1 MSLSLDHVVIA
12 VRDLE
17 RTVADYQAL
26 GFTVVPGGEHTHGA
40 SRNALIVFADG
51 AYVELIAFRRPNP
64 EFRWWRVLSEAG
76 DGLVDFALL
85 PGDIAADVAA
95 AKARGLELEGPT
107 DGGRLRPDGQ
117 RLEWRTARAATSDLP
132 FLCGDVTPR
141 QLRVP
146 EGDVRR
152 HPNGALGI
160 AGIEIAVADAGVSAR
175 RYGALLG
182 TAVDPG
188 APVALGDGQSVRL
201 LGPDR
206 AGAALATRG
215 EGPVSLTLRV
225 APGSAT
231 GDLDPART
239 QGVRIGRVAS
249 DQG

>member
-12 VRDLE
+12 VRNLAGA
-17 RTVADYQAL
+17 VADYQAL

-40 SRNALIVFADG
+40 SHNALIVFADG
-51 AYVELIAFRRPNP
+51 AYIELIAFRRPNP

-76 DGLVDFALL
+76 DGLVDLALL

-95 AKARGLELEGPT
+95 AKARGLEFEGPT
-107 DGGRLRPDGQ
+107 DGGRLRPDGE

-141 QLRVP
+141 RLRVP

-152 HPNGALGI
+152 HANGALGV
-160 AGIEIAVADAGVSAR
+160 AGIEVAVENTEVSAW

-182 TAVDPG
+182 IAAAPG
-188 APVALGDGQSVRL
+188 APIDLGDGQSVSL

-206 AGAALATRG
+206 AAAALAARG

-225 APGSAT
+225 APGRAV
-231 GDLDPART
+231 GDLDPVRT
-239 QGVRIGRVAS
+239 QGVRITRAEG
-249 DQG
+249 

>member
-12 VRDLE
+12 VRDLAGA
-17 RTVADYQAL
+17 VADYEAL

-40 SRNALIVFADG
+40 SHNVLIVFADG
-51 AYVELIAFRRPNP
+51 AYIELIAFRRPNP
-64 EFRWWRVLSEAG
+64 EFRWWRVLDRAG

-107 DGGRLRPDGQ
+107 DGGRLRPDGE

-141 QLRVP
+141 RLRVP
-146 EGDVRR
+146 EGEVRR
-152 HPNGALGI
+152 HANGALGV
-160 AGIEIAVADAGVSAR
+160 AGIEIAVADPAASAR

-182 TAVDPG
+182 TDPG
-188 APVALGDGQSVRL
+188 PSVDLGNGQSVTL

-206 AGAALATRG
+206 AGAALETRG
-215 EGPVSLTLRV
+215 EGPMSLTLRV

-239 QGVRIGRVAS
+239 RGVRIGRVTA
-249 DQG
+249 

>member
-12 VRDLE
+12 VRDLDQ
-17 RTVADYQAL
+17 TVADYEAL

-40 SRNALIVFADG
+40 SHNALIVFADDT
-51 AYVELIAFRRPNP
+51 YIELIAFRRPNP

-85 PGDIAADVAA
+85 PGDIGTDVAA
-95 AKARGLELEGPT
+95 AKARGLALDGPT

-141 QLRVP
+141 HLRVP
-146 EGDVRR
+146 DGDVRR
-152 HPNGALGI
+152 HANGALGV
-160 AGIEIAVADAGVSAR
+160 AGIEVAVENPEVSAW

-182 TAVDPG
+182 AAVDSGVPI
-188 APVALGDGQSVRL
+188 ALGNGQSVGL

-206 AGAALATRG
+206 AGASLATRG

-225 APGSAT
+225 APGSAP
-231 GDLDPART
+231 GDLDPVRT
-239 QGVRIGRVAS
+239 QGVRITRIA
-249 DQG
+249 

>member
-40 SRNALIVFADG
+40 SHNALIVFADG
-51 AYVELIAFRRPNP
+51 AYIELIAFRRPNP

-95 AKARGLELEGPT
+95 ARARGLELEGPT
-107 DGGRLRPDGQ
+107 DGGRLRPDGE

-132 FLCGDVTPR
+132 FFCGDVTPR

-152 HPNGALGI
+152 HANGALGV
-160 AGIEIAVADAGVSAR
+160 AGIEIAVENTEVSAW
-175 RYGALLG
+175 RYAALLG
-182 TAVDPG
+182 IAAVPG
-188 APVALGDGQSVRL
+188 APIDLGNGQSVSL

-206 AGAALATRG
+206 TKAALAARG

-225 APGSAT
+225 APGSAV
-231 GDLDPART
+231 GDLDPVRT
-239 QGVRIGRVAS
+239 QGVRIGRVT
-249 DQG
+249 

>member
-12 VRDLE
+12 VRDLAGA
-17 RTVADYQAL
+17 VADYEAL

-40 SRNALIVFADG
+40 SHNALIVFADG

-85 PGDIAADVAA
+85 PGDIAADVVA
-95 AKARGLELEGPT
+95 AKARGLDLEGPT
-107 DGGRLRPDGQ
+107 EGGRLRPDGQ

-141 QLRVP
+141 HLRVP

-152 HPNGALGI
+152 HANGAFGVV
-160 AGIEIAVADAGVSAR
+160 GIEIAVENTQVSAW

-182 TAVDPG
+182 TQPG
-188 APVALGDGQSVRL
+188 APIDLGNGQSVSL
-201 LGPDR
+201 AGPDR
-206 AGAALATRG
+206 AGAALAARG

-225 APGSAT
+225 APGSAV
-231 GDLDPART
+231 GDLDPVRT
-239 QGVRIGRVAS
+239 RGVRITRADG
-249 DQG
+249 

>member
-1 MSLSLDHVVIA
+1 MTLPLDHVVIA

-17 RTVADYQAL
+17 QTVADYRAL
-26 GFTVVPGGEHTHGA
+26 GFTVAPGGEHTHGA
-40 SRNALIVFADG
+40 SHNALIVFADG
-51 AYVELIAFRRPNP
+51 AYIELIAFRRPNP
-64 EFRWWRVLSEAG
+64 EFRWWRVLDQAG

-95 AKARGLELEGPT
+95 AKARGLALEGPT
-107 DGGRLRPDGQ
+107 DGGRLRPDGE

-141 QLRVP
+141 RLRVP

-152 HPNGALGI
+152 HANGALGI
-160 AGIEIAVADAGVSAR
+160 AGVEIAAADPAASAR
-175 RYGALLG
+175 RYAALLG
-182 TAVDPG
+182 TDAEPG
-188 APVALGDGQSVRL
+188 APIGLGTGQSVHL

-206 AGAALATRG
+206 AGVALETRG

-225 APGSAT
+225 APGGAA

-239 QGVRIGRVAS
+239 RGVRIRRTA
-249 DQG
+249 

>member
-1 MSLSLDHVVIA
+1 MSLSLDHIVIA

-40 SRNALIVFADG
+40 SHNALIVFADG
-51 AYVELIAFRRPNP
+51 AYIELIAFRRPNP
-64 EFRWWRVLSEAG
+64 EFRWWRVLDQAG

-85 PGDIAADVAA
+85 PGDIVADVAA
-95 AKARGLELEGPT
+95 AKARGLALEGPT
-107 DGGRLRPDGQ
+107 DGGRLRPDGE

-132 FLCGDVTPR
+132 FLCGDITPR
-141 QLRVP
+141 RLRVP

-152 HPNGALGI
+152 HANGALGV
-160 AGIEIAVADAGVSAR
+160 AGIEIAVETTEVSAW
-175 RYGALLG
+175 RYAALLG

-188 APVALGDGQSVRL
+188 APIALGHDQSVTL

-206 AGAALATRG
+206 AAAALAARG

-225 APGSAT
+225 APGSAID
-231 GDLDPART
+231 DLDPART
-239 QGVRIGRVAS
+239 GGVRIGRVNA
-249 DQG
+249 